1 MTTQSQKSVAL
12 MLPEADTMRVA
23 SVQSQNRWGWLPILS
38 LSYAIGVF
46 LVAMAYEAGRIA
58 APWYEAPFWLGMIV
72 LFLPTAYRL
81 LLSHPTRE
89 ERIALVTLLGVSF
102 YLAQFLEYPLYLAG
116 HDSFAHWRTAQ
127 DITAGGHLFQHNP
140 LLPISALYPGQ
151 EIINNA
157 LTSLT
162 GLPVFWAGFLEIGV
176 AETIFVLSL
185 YLLYERLS
193 ALPRTASLAA
203 LLYMANSAFM
213 FFDTQFSYESLALP
227 LAAFVL
233 YTMSMQRYAPTY
245 RSRSLTLL
253 TIGGLAVVSV
263 THPVTSYILDICLL
277 GWTIIHTLQRRS
289 QREAGSPT
297 GIAFIALG
305 LSIAWVFYTKGVV
318 INYLLPHF
326 NSTLQQII
334 LILSGHNPPRQ
345 LFHAGSSY
353 VTPLWERILAI
364 GSLVLLVAGLPFGLL
379 QIKRR
384 YRTSALTLVLACAAL
399 SYPISQA
406 FRLTS
411 AGAESAVRT
420 TEFLFLGLAFV
431 LAVSITERWVIKVQ
445 SRRSFA
451 LMLSALTI
459 IFLGQVVLGSEPAW
473 ASFPGPYLVSADQ
486 RSIEPEGITTAEW
499 ARIHLGTGNRVAAD
513 RINTLLMATYGYQR
527 AFTSV
532 GAPLP
537 VEPIFVA
544 RSLNAG
550 VMNIMR
556 TDHIQYV
563 VVDLRLST
571 SLPWVG
577 TYFDDSPTKN
587 PVTKPLSL
595 AVLTKFDHVQY
606 VNRVFDSGDIVIY
619 DVRPLTG

>member
-1 MTTQSQKSVAL
+1 MTTSSQKLVAL
-12 MLPEADTMRVA
+12 MLPEVDTLRVA
-23 SVQSQNRWGWLPILS
+23 SARPQNRWGWLPMLI
-38 LSYAIGVF
+38 LSYAIGIF
-46 LVAMAYEAGRIA
+46 LVAMAYEAGRVA
-58 APWYEAPFWLGMIV
+58 APWYEVPFWVGMLV

-81 LLSHPTRE
+81 LLSRPTRS
-89 ERIALVTLLGVSF
+89 ERIALVTLLGISF

-116 HDSFAHWRTAQ
+116 HDSFSHWRTAQ
-127 DITAGGHLFQHNP
+127 DIAATGHLFQHNP
-140 LLPISALYPGQ
+140 LLPISALYPGL
-151 EIINNA
+151 EIINSA

-193 ALPRTASLAA
+193 ALPRTASLAT
-203 LLYMANSAFM
+203 LLYLANSAFM

-227 LAAFVL
+227 LATFVL
-233 YTMSMQRYAPTY
+233 YTMSMQRYAPAC

-253 TIGGLAVVSV
+253 TIGGIAAVSV
-263 THPVTSYILDICLL
+263 THHVTSFILAICLL
-277 GWTIIHTLQRRS
+277 GWTLIHTLQHHS
-289 QREAGSPT
+289 QRETGSPA
-297 GIAFIALG
+297 GVASIALA
-305 LSIAWVFYTKGVV
+305 LSVAWIFYTKGIV
-318 INYLLPHF
+318 IGYLVPHF
-326 NSTLQQII
+326 NSTFQQIVQV
-334 LILSGHNPPRQ
+334 LSGHNPPRQ

-353 VTPLWERILAI
+353 VTPLWERVLAI
-364 GSLVLLVAGLPFGLL
+364 GSLGLLVAGLPFGLL

-384 YRTSALTLVLACAAL
+384 YGASALTLVLACAAL

-431 LAVSITERWVIKVQ
+431 LAVSITEHWNIKLPP
-445 SRRSFA
+445 RRA
-451 LMLSALTI
+451 YVLMLSALTI

-473 ASFPGPYLVSADQ
+473 ASFPGPYLVAADQ
-486 RSIEPEGITTAEW
+486 RSIEPEGITAAKW
-499 ARIHLGTGNRVAAD
+499 ARIHLGSGNRVAAD
-513 RINTLLMATYGYQR
+513 RINTLLMATYGYQQ

-532 GAPLP
+532 GGPLP

-550 VMNIMR
+550 VMSIMR
-556 TDHIQYV
+556 TDRIQYV
-563 VVDLRLST
+563 VVDQRLST

-595 AVLTKFDHVQY
+595 TVLTKFDHVQY

-619 DVRPLTG
+619 DVRPLTN